1 MTLVAR
7 LNLEGIDATA
17 VPNVLPSVC
26 GRRDLG
32 RIVEQHTYPEPGN
45 LFTGL
50 PIVASPSSLM
60 PTPCLRIDPFIGRAS
75 SFALGLGSTTSTYS
89 ASWWMSVY
97 ASPVCSWTTEFSGRW
112 RAPPAVGE

>member
-1 MTLVAR
+1 MTLRAR
-7 LNLEGIDATA
+7 FTLEGIDATA

-50 PIVASPSSLM
+50 PIVASPS
-60 PTPCLRIDPFIGRAS
+60 
-75 SFALGLGSTTSTYS
+75 
-89 ASWWMSVY
+89 
-97 ASPVCSWTTEFSGRW
+97 
-112 RAPPAVGE
+112 